1 MIEVAITIL
10 IGAVISLAG
19 FVWLA
24 HRDMGRAIAEMRADR
39 VTMDR
44 AVTACERA
52 ADGATRAAEA
62 ARDIAG
68 AIRDWVGQRPKDTPA
83 E

>member
-10 IGAVISLAG
+10 IGAVVSLAG

-24 HRDMGRAIAEMRADR
+24 HRDMGKAIAEMQADR
-39 VTMDR
+39 VSMDR

-62 ARDIAG
+62 ARDIAV
-68 AIRDWVGQRPKDTPA
+68 AIRDWVGQRPKGTPA

>member
-10 IGAVISLAG
+10 IGAVVSLAG

-24 HRDMGRAIAEMRADR
+24 HRDVGKAIAEMQADR
-39 VTMDR
+39 VSMDR
-44 AVTACERA
+44 AVTACERS

-62 ARDIAG
+62 ARDIAV
-68 AIRDWVGQRPKDTPA
+68 AIRDWVAQRPKDTPA

>member
-1 MIEVAITIL
+1 MIEVAIPIL

-62 ARDIAG
+62 ARDIAV

>member
-52 ADGATRAAEA
+52 ADGATRAA
-62 ARDIAG
+62 
-68 AIRDWVGQRPKDTPA
+68 IRDWVGQRPKDTPA